1 LSFEERAKSLGII
14 VPTAATPI
22 GAYVLAVQSGFLLF
36 TAGQG
41 PVKDGVVVFRGKV
54 GRDVTVEEGYEAA
67 KLCALNC
74 LAAAKSVLGSLDRV
88 ERVVK
93 VNGFVNSA
101 SGFNEQAK
109 VMNGASDLLAQVFG
123 EKGRHAR
130 TSVGVAELPRDVS
143 VEVDLVL
150 ACKP

>member
-1 LSFEERAKSLGII
+1 MR
-14 VPTAATPI
+14 
-22 GAYVLAVQSGFLLF
+22 
-36 TAGQG
+36 
-41 PVKDGVVVFRGKV
+41 DGVVVSQGKV
-54 GRDVTVEEGYEAA
+54 GRDITVDEGYEAA

-74 LAAAKSVLGSLDRV
+74 LAAVKSVLGSLDIV

-101 SGFNEQAK
+101 PSFADQAR

-130 TSVGVAELPRDVS
+130 ASVGVTELPMNIS